1 MIRFPLACR
10 ASTASALAFAFAL
23 ALAMGIVA
31 PAHARDKVTL
41 QLKHTHQFQF
51 AGYYAALEKG
61 YYRDAGLDVHIA
73 EGTDGNEPERNVSA
87 GKAEFGVGSSSLLL
101 ARLAGKPLVVLG
113 VVFQHSPYV
122 LLVRKSAGIP
132 DIRDLKG
139 KRVMIGSLIDE
150 LTQADE
156 LIAYLNKEGVP
167 LKSLLRVEH
176 SFNPDDLVKG
186 KVDAYSA
193 YITNEPDY
201 LDRLGFDYDVH
212 SPREAGIDFY
222 GDNLFT
228 NERQIAAHP
237 ERVRA
242 FRAASMKGWAYAM
255 ANQEEIA
262 DLILSKY
269 TRRHDREHLLFEAH
283 QMEPLVQPVLVE
295 IGYMNPDRWRHIA
308 DIYADLGMLPRGA
321 AFDGFMYSSD
331 PAASS
336 LTWLYRSLLAAG
348 LLLVGGAIVH
358 VSLLARERRRAE
370 ESIRQGE
377 LRFRTMFEEAPMGIA
392 LIDSASG
399 QFKDIN
405 PRFAKITGRSSEELK
420 RGRCDD
426 ITHPDDVA
434 SEAARMAQLGAGAIA
449 SFKSARRLLRP
460 DGSVVWVDMSIAA
473 IDAPDDAAHHLCM
486 IEDVTEKKTSEALI
500 WQQANF
506 DPLTHLPNRR
516 MFHDRLEHDI
526 LRCRREGTRVAILF
540 IDLDQFKEVNDTLG
554 HQQGDVLLV
563 DAARRISACVRD
575 SDTVARLGG
584 DEFTVILP
592 QLNETGSVG
601 AIAQK
606 ILDVLQAPFALGQ
619 EQAYISASVGIT
631 LYPDDARDIDDLLK
645 HADQAMYAAK
655 NAGRNRFSYFTPA
668 LQVAAINRMRMT
680 NDLRSALKGGQF
692 RVYFQPIVHLRSGKI
707 HKAEALIRWEH
718 PQRGLVSPLEFIPLA
733 ESSGLIIDIGE
744 WVFKESARWASRWR
758 RAHHPEFQV
767 SVNQSPLEFQREGKG
782 YEGWL
787 AHLRELGLSGQAV
800 VVEITEGLLLDA
812 SSGVT
817 DKLLQL
823 RDAGIQVALDDFGT
837 GYSSLSY
844 LKKFDIDYLKIDR
857 SFTRNL
863 APESSD
869 MALSEA
875 IIVMAHKLGLRVI
888 AEGVETHEQR
898 DLLLAAGCDYGQGY
912 LFARPLPAEE
922 FDALL
927 VAQSRAPAVAGEPI

>member
-1 MIRFPLACR
+1 MTRLPLAR
-10 ASTASALAFAFAL
+10 RLSTAFAL
-23 ALAMGIVA
+23 AIAMCIAA
-31 PAHARDKVTL
+31 PAHARDRVTL

-61 YYRDAGLDVHIA
+61 FYRDAGLDVHIA

-122 LLVRKSAGIP
+122 LLVRKSEERP
-132 DIRDLKG
+132 DIRSLKG
-139 KRVMIGSLIDE
+139 KRVMIGSLTDE

-167 LKSLLRVEH
+167 PKSLVRVEH

-201 LDRLGFDYDVH
+201 LDRLGFAYDVH

-228 NERQIAAHP
+228 SERQIAAHP

-255 ANQEEIA
+255 ANQGEIA

-269 TRRHDREHLLFEAH
+269 TRRHDRQHLLFEAR

-308 DIYADLGMLPRGA
+308 DIYADLGMLPRNA
-321 AFDGFMYSSD
+321 SFDGFMYSTD
-331 PAASS
+331 PAASY

-348 LLLVGGAIVH
+348 LLLVGGAAVH
-358 VSLLARERRRAE
+358 VSLLARERRRAQ

-405 PRFAKITGRSSEELK
+405 PRFAQISGRSPEELK

-434 SEAARMAQLGAGAIA
+434 SEAARMAQLGAGGITG
-449 SFKSARRLLRP
+449 FKSARRLLRP

-473 IDAPDDAAHHLCM
+473 IDAPADAAHHLCM

-506 DPLTHLPNRR
+506 DPLTQLPNRR

-526 LRCRREGTRVAILF
+526 LRCRRDGTRVAILF

-563 DAARRISACVRD
+563 DAARRISACVRE

-592 QLNETGSVG
+592 QLAETGSVG

-631 LYPDDARDIDDLLK
+631 VYPDDARDIDDLLK

-655 NAGRNRFSYFTPA
+655 DAGRNRFSYFTPA

-733 ESSGLIIDIGE
+733 ESSGLILDIGE
-744 WVFKESARWASRWR
+744 WVFKESARWASLWR
-758 RAHHPEFQV
+758 REHHPEFQV

-888 AEGVETHEQR
+888 AEGVETDRQR
-898 DLLLAAGCDYGQGY
+898 ELLLAAGCDYGQGY
-912 LFARPLPAEE
+912 LFARPVPAEE
-922 FDALL
+922 FNAML
-927 VAQSRAPAVAGEPI
+927 VAQSRALAAAAAQSS

>member
-1 MIRFPLACR
+1 MIRLSLARR
-10 ASTASALAFAFAL
+10 APTAFAL
-23 ALAMGIVA
+23 ALALCVGT
-31 PAHARDKVTL
+31 PAHAAEKVTL

-61 YYRDAGLDVHIA
+61 YYRDAGLDVVIA

-122 LLVRKSAGIP
+122 LLVRKGSTQP

-139 KRVMIGSLIDE
+139 KRVMIGSLTDE

-156 LIAYLNKEGVP
+156 LIAYLNKEGVS
-167 LKSLLRVEH
+167 LKSLVRVEH

-201 LDRLGFDYDVH
+201 LDRLSFAYDVH

-269 TRRHDREHLLFEAH
+269 SRRHDRRHLLFEAR
-283 QMEPLVQPVLVE
+283 QMEPLVQPILVE

-405 PRFAKITGRSSEELK
+405 PRFAQITGRSSEELK

-434 SEAARMAQLGAGAIA
+434 GEAARMAQLGAGAIA

-473 IDAPDDAAHHLCM
+473 IDAQADASAHHLCM

-506 DPLTHLPNRR
+506 DPLTRLPNRR

-526 LRCRREGTRVAILF
+526 LRCRRDGTRVAILF

-554 HQQGDVLLV
+554 HQQGDVLLI

-592 QLNETGSVG
+592 QLGETGSVG

-692 RVYFQPIVHLRSGKI
+692 RVYFQPIVHLRTGKI

-758 RAHHPEFQV
+758 REHHPEFQV

-912 LFARPLPAEE
+912 LFARPLPAEQ

-927 VAQSRAPAVAGEPI
+927 VAQSRAPAAATEPT